1 MICST
6 IRFMGFPAMDPLIGL
21 AERTEPCFDILDKA
35 EGNPLLAAPGVPA
48 DRAAFTQPGHGPVC
62 RSDRFHDT
70 SALPTLNACPR
81 NSPTP

>member
-1 MICST
+1 MC
-6 IRFMGFPAMDPLIGL
+6 FPAMDPLIRL
-21 AERTEPCFDILDKA
+21 AERADCRLDILDKGI
-35 EGNPLLAAPGVPA
+35 GNPLLLMPGVTA
-48 DRAAFTQPGHGPVC
+48 DRAAFTQPGHDPVC